1 MYRASYDRSAAA
13 VISFVLIAF
22 SILFVM
28 ANESISG
35 RSTSNQLLKSLSVK
49 TPQIQK
55 AYLKVATVLMI
66 VAFAIVAV
74 IVPFYVLLT
83 RFFSNPV
90 AIDWASLASAT
101 ISTVSVAALGAF
113 IALVLSAPLGY
124 LLSGAP
130 SRFATVTNK
139 MVVIAHALPG
149 VVVGLALVSIGSKL
163 GGLYQTTFLLALAY
177 AILFLAKSVTSM
189 SSSLAR
195 VPNGV
200 KDVAATLGMNQWAV
214 VKKVIAPIAAPGIG
228 IGTILVFLTAMKELP
243 ATLMLRPT
251 GFETLATQIWSSGSI
266 NRFNEAA
273 PYALILVLVAAI
285 PTFLISRPDKQE
297 QSFNSENAGGPSERP

>member
-1 MYRASYDRSAAA
+1 
-13 VISFVLIAF
+13 
-22 SILFVM
+22 M

-55 AYLKVATVLMI
+55 AYLKVATI
-66 VAFAIVAV
+66 VTITAFATVAV
-74 IVPFYVLLT
+74 ILPFYVLLS

-90 AIDWASLASAT
+90 PIDWASLASAT
-101 ISTVSVAALGAF
+101 FSTVSVAAFGAI
-113 IALVLSAPLGY
+113 IALVLSAPLGL
-124 LLSGAP
+124 LLSGGA
-130 SRFATVTNK
+130 SRFAFVTNK
-139 MVVIAHALPG
+139 IVVIAHALPG

-163 GGLYQTTFLLALAY
+163 GPLYQTTFLLAFAY

-195 VPNGV
+195 VPNSV

-251 GFETLATQIWSSGSI
+251 GFETLATQIWSFGSI

-285 PTFLISRPDKQE
+285 PTFLISRPDKDTHSYEQE
-297 QSFNSENAGGPSERP
+297 TTRGQK